1 MSFHR
6 NERRALS
13 RQASDTHRRQ
23 VEEKHPIVLSAV
35 CSLTVADGD
44 KVRRRRVVIVL
55 AGRSDL
61 RGGPTP
67 GLGRERGRVDE
78 VSREVLQA
86 GA

>member
-1 MSFHR
+1 MNIR
-6 NERRALS
+6 TL
-13 RQASDTHRRQ
+13 
-23 VEEKHPIVLSAV
+23 
-35 CSLTVADGD
+35 SLTVADGN

-55 AGRSDL
+55 AVRSNSDL

>member
-23 VEEKHPIVLSAV
+23 VKEKHPIVLSAV

-44 KVRRRRVVIVL
+44 KVRRRHVVIVL
-55 AGRSDL
+55 AGRS
-61 RGGPTP
+61 R
-67 GLGRERGRVDE
+67 
-78 VSREVLQA
+78 S
-86 GA
+86 